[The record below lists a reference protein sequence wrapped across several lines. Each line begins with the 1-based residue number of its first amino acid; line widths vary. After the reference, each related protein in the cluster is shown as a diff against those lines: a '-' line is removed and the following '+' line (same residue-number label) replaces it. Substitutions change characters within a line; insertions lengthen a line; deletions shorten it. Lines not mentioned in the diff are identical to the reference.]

1 MADKTNNFVKN
12 RLIIGII
19 LIVAVGGGIWLWL
32 HNKASEQPEGIASG
46 NGRIEAT
53 EVDIATKNKGRLAE
67 ILCREGDF
75 LQAGQVVA
83 RIDTKTLKAQYRQAE
98 ASVEQAR
105 HAKSFVQALVQ
116 QRKSEVVVAKKDYA
130 RSQATYQSNKFA
142 IAARQLDH
150 DRAAMEAASALLAEA
165 EAQVLQ
171 SDAVIDVSLAKTA
184 EIETILSDSIIIT
197 PIRGRVLYR
206 LAEPGEILPEGGK
219 VLTVLDLS
227 DVYMTIFLPT
237 AQASRV
243 RIGAE
248 ARLVFDALPDITVPA
263 KVTFVAPNAQFTPKA
278 VETRTEREKLM
289 FRIKVKIGPELL
301 MNHLEQ
307 VKTGVP
313 GVAYVRLDSQA
324 KWPEDIQRRKLP

>member
-1 MADKTNNFVKN
+1 MADNRFKN

-19 LIVAVGGGIWLWL
+19 FVAVAGTGGWLWFR
-32 HNKASEQPEGIASG
+32 HNAEEQPDTIASG

-53 EVDIATKNKGRLAE
+53 EVDIATKNKGSIAE

-83 RIDTKTLKAQYRQAE
+83 RIDTKTLEAMHRQAE

-105 HAKSFVQALVQ
+105 QAKKYAEALVQ
-116 QRKSEVVVAKKDYA
+116 QRKSEMVVSRKDYE
-130 RSQATYQSNKFA
+130 RSQATYHSNKFA
-142 IAARQLDH
+142 IAAKQLDH

-171 SDAVIDVSLAKTA
+171 SDAVINVALAKKE
-184 EIETILSDSIIIT
+184 EIETILSDSVITT

-206 LAEPGEILPEGGK
+206 LVEPGEILPEGGK
-219 VLTVLDLS
+219 ILTVLDLS

-263 KVTFVAPNAQFTPKA
+263 KVSFVAPNAQFTPKA
-278 VETRTEREKLM
+278 VETGTEREKLM
-289 FRIKVKIGPELL
+289 FRIKVTIAPELL
-301 MNHLEQ
+301 MSHLEQ

-313 GVAYVRLDSQA
+313 GVAYVRLDPQA
-324 KWPEDIQRRKLP
+324 EWPEDIQRRKLP